1 MGWGMARVP
10 MISTVTAAAVV
21 RFIEERGGPADR
33 IVADAG
39 LARSRFADPKAQ
51 IPFVRH
57 VALIEAAASH
67 MGDELFGIRFGN
79 TIDPS
84 SGGLYLYILF
94 NSPTL
99 GASIDNIGR
108 YMYIHNEGTAVETF
122 EEGDLFGLRYH
133 ITDRRAVGSTQ
144 QIGVAFAAFLR
155 FARVQTGLR
164 LTPERVE
171 VVHAPHKDP
180 SEAQR
185 LLGAPISYHMPRNA
199 ILFPRSWLDLPVGS
213 ADTNL
218 LSILT
223 DYGDQVLSERRRGLD
238 IVDQVEDWI
247 VKRLPTGRVDIE
259 SAARDFGMSGRTLSR
274 RLADNKTTF
283 SQLVED
289 LRAQLAQRYVGDP
302 SLSLTS
308 IAYLLGYADPT
319 SFSKAFKN
327 RYGSPP
333 QRYRT
338 ERTGAAA

>member
-1 MGWGMARVP
+1 
-10 MISTVTAAAVV
+10 MISAVTAAAAV
-21 RFIEERGGPADR
+21 RFIEEKGGPADQ
-33 IVADAG
+33 IIADAG
-39 LARSRFADPKAQ
+39 LTRSRFADPKKQQ

-67 MGDELFGIRFGN
+67 MGDDCFGLRFGN
-79 TIDPS
+79 SIKPS
-84 SGGLYLYILF
+84 NGGLYLYILI

-99 GASIDNIGR
+99 GVSIDNIGR
-108 YMYIHNEGTAVETF
+108 YMYIHNEGTAVDTF
-122 EEGDLFGLRYH
+122 DEGDLFELHYH
-133 ITDRRAVGSTQ
+133 ITDRRAAGSTQ
-144 QIGVAFAAFLR
+144 QIGVAFASFLQ
-155 FARVQTGLR
+155 FARMQSGRR

-171 VVHAPHKDP
+171 VMHAPHKDP

-185 LLGAPISYHMPRNA
+185 LLGAPIRYQMPRNA
-199 ILFPRSWLDLPVGS
+199 IVFPRAWLDLPVGT

-223 DYGDQVLSERRRGLD
+223 EYADRVLSERRRGLD
-238 IVDQVEDWI
+238 LVDQVEDWI

-274 RLADNKTTF
+274 RLADNKTSF

-289 LRAQLAQRYVGDP
+289 LRAQLAQHYVGDP
-302 SLSLTS
+302 SLSLSS

-333 QRYRT
+333 QRYRI
-338 ERTGAAA
+338 ERTGGTAAA